1 MVFRNN
7 KIVHLHSLEDIVH
20 LRHLSRTWAIE
31 LGFNLIAQTKLVTAV
46 SELAR
51 NMLNF
56 GGGGTVDVEVLEKKD
71 YKGLRLSF
79 KDHGPGIEDI
89 EQAMKDG
96 YTTGMGLGLGLGG
109 SMRLVNEF
117 IISSHVGEGTSVVIT
132 MWQ

>member
-1 MVFRNN
+1 MVLRNN

-20 LRHLSRTWAIE
+20 LRHSTRTWAIE

-56 GGGGTVDVEVLEKKD
+56 AGGGTVDVEVLEKKNC
-71 YKGLRLSF
+71 KGLRLSF
-79 KDHGPGIEDI
+79 KDHGQGIENI

-109 SMRLVNEF
+109 SKRLVNEF
-117 IISSHVGEGTSVVIT
+117 KISSHVGVGTSVVIT